1 MPKGENQRYKLL
13 YLAKIMVEK
22 TDENHFLTMPQII
35 DLLAKEGVGA
45 ERKSL
50 YNDLKDLDKFGIEV
64 IGESVGRGYQYHVVS
79 HRFDLPELK
88 LLVDAIQSS
97 KFITEKKSTELIEK
111 LESFVSEYEAK
122 QLQRQVFVSGR
133 IKTMNESI
141 YYNVD
146 AIHSAI
152 NGNKKI
158 RFQYYQWNVKKEREL
173 RHDGA
178 LYHISPWGLS
188 WDDEN
193 YYLIGYDS
201 KVGKIKHYRVDK
213 MLHISLSDETRE
225 GKEHF
230 KQFDMASYA
239 KQSFGMFSGEEEVV
253 KLKMKNSFAGV
264 IIDRFGMDV
273 MMIPA
278 EEGWFTV
285 SVHVKISDQFLSW
298 VFALGEGAEIVG
310 PQSVLDRVQVYV
322 DRLMRQY
329 KK

>member
-1 MPKGENQRYKLL
+1 MPKGEKQRFKL
-13 YLAKIMVEK
+13 YCLAKVMIEK
-22 TDENHFLTMPQII
+22 TDDTHFLSMPEII
-35 DLLAKEGVGA
+35 SELDKYGISA

-50 YNDLKDLDKFGIEV
+50 YNDLKDLEELGIE
-64 IGESVGRGYQYHVVS
+64 IAGEPNGRSYHYHVIS
-79 HRFDLPELK
+79 HQFDLPELK
-88 LLVDAIQSS
+88 LLVDAIQAS

-111 LESFVSEYEAK
+111 LESFVSEHEAK

-146 AIHSAI
+146 AIHNAI
-152 NGNKKI
+152 NSNKKI
-158 RFQYYQWNVKKEREL
+158 KFQYYQWNVKKEREL

-178 LYHISPWGLS
+178 IYHISPWGLS

-201 KVGKIKHYRVDK
+201 DAGKIKHYRVDK
-213 MLHISLSDETRE
+213 MLHISLSEDARE

-230 KQFDMASYA
+230 KQFDMAAYA
-239 KQSFGMFSGEEEVV
+239 KQNFGMFGGEEEVV

-298 VFALGEGAEIVG
+298 VFALGDGAEIIG